1 MVEAYPHAAPAVV
14 RSGPRNQVATAAS
27 VAGMNAL
34 AHAASPYLLAHAGD
48 PVDWRPWGAEAFD
61 EARRRDVP
69 VLVSIGYAA
78 CHWCHVMQRES
89 FRDPATAA
97 WMNDRFVAVKIDR
110 EEHPDV
116 DAVYMAALQAMRGQ
130 GGWPLTAVTDHD
142 GRTFFA
148 GTYFPPDDRPGM
160 PSFQRVLEAIH
171 DAWTQR
177 REALLEDAARLD
189 AHLRGQMAALPT
201 PPEWDPAAPASDL
214 PDVGEA
220 ALAVLRS
227 AFDERHGGFGGAPKF
242 PPHATLRWLNLRP
255 EPEAHALADATLRAI
270 ARGGIHDP
278 LGGGVARYSV
288 DERWAVPHFEKMLYD
303 NAQLL
308 PRWAE
313 AWRRSGD
320 ATFLRAARTTFAW
333 LQAEL
338 RLPDGGYAT
347 ALDADSETSDGRHEE
362 GAFYAWSA
370 AEVDAVV
377 REALGEDEVPFA
389 RAAFGVEPV
398 GPFEGR
404 NVLRIAADAAELAER
419 FGVSEAAA
427 TERLERVR
435 TALLEARAQRPRPA
449 TDDKALASLQ
459 GLAILGLARA
469 GRLLEDVAMVEAA
482 RACAAWVETTFVR
495 DDGRLLRRAF
505 RGTVGLE
512 ARLEDHAYLGL
523 GLLELHRADGDAR
536 WLERAGWHADQA
548 TERFADPD
556 GGFRSA
562 PQGESGPLP
571 LAPRSHTDAAVPA
584 DGVAAAELVWRTARL
599 RDRPEDEAR
608 ARAAVI
614 PLAEAAGRHPQ
625 ALGSVL
631 TLLDLMRAPPRE
643 LAVTGPDEA
652 GGATLWA
659 EVARRPLDAWVV
671 QRARDPMDGPLVE
684 GRATVDGRAA
694 AWLCEGYACRLPE
707 TDPERLA
714 RSLDDAAAAA
724 VS

>member
-1 MVEAYPHAAPAVV
+1 
-14 RSGPRNQVATAAS
+14 
-27 VAGMNAL
+27 MNAL
-34 AHAASPYLLAHAGD
+34 ADAASPYLLAHAGD
-48 PVDWRPWGAEAFD
+48 PVDWRPWGAEAFE

-69 VLVSIGYAA
+69 VLVSIGYAS

-97 WMNDRFVAVKIDR
+97 RLNERFVAVKIDR

-160 PSFQRVLEAIH
+160 PGFGRVLDAIH

-177 REALLEDAARLD
+177 REALLQDAERLD

-201 PPEWDPAAPASDL
+201 PPDWDPATPAREL

-220 ALAVLRS
+220 ALAVLRG
-227 AFDERHGGFGGAPKF
+227 AFDERHGGFGDAPKF

-255 EPEAHALADATLRAI
+255 EPQARALADATLLAV

-278 LGGGVARYSV
+278 LSGGVARYSV
-288 DERWAVPHFEKMLYD
+288 DARWAVPHFEKMLYD
-303 NAQLL
+303 NVQLL

-313 AWRRSGD
+313 AWRRGGD
-320 ATFLRAARTTFAW
+320 PTFLRAARSTFAW

-347 ALDADSETSDGRHEE
+347 ALDADSETPDGRHEE
-362 GAFYAWSA
+362 GAFYAWTA
-370 AEVDAVV
+370 MEFDAVV
-377 REALGEDEVPFA
+377 REALGEEEVPFG
-389 RAAFGVEPV
+389 RAAFGVDAV

-419 FGVSEAAA
+419 FGLSEVEAS
-427 TERLERVR
+427 ERLERAR
-435 TALLEARAQRPRPA
+435 AALREARARRPRPA

-469 GRLLEDVAMVEAA
+469 GRLLEDAAMVEAA
-482 RACAAWVETTFVR
+482 RACADWVQRTFVTE
-495 DDGRLLRRAF
+495 DGRLLRRAF
-505 RGTVGLE
+505 RGAVGLE

-523 GLLELHRADGDAR
+523 GLLELHRADGDPR
-536 WLERAGWHADQA
+536 WLEAAAWHADRA
-548 TERFADPD
+548 VERFADPD

-562 PQGESGPLP
+562 PRGESGPLP

-608 ARAAVI
+608 ARAAVV

-643 LAVTGPDEA
+643 LAVTGPDAA
-652 GGATLWA
+652 GGAALWA
-659 EVARRPLDAWVV
+659 EVARRPLDAWIV
-671 QRARDPMDGPLVE
+671 QRARGPMDGPLVE

-714 RSLDDAAAAA
+714 RALDDAAAAA

>member
-1 MVEAYPHAAPAVV
+1 
-14 RSGPRNQVATAAS
+14 
-27 VAGMNAL
+27 MNAL
-34 AHAASPYLLAHAGD
+34 SDAASPYLLAHAGD
-48 PVDWRPWGAEAFD
+48 PVDWRPWGAEPFA

-69 VLVSIGYAA
+69 VLISIGYAA

-89 FRDPATAA
+89 FRDAGTAA
-97 WMNDRFVAVKIDR
+97 LLNERFVAIKIDR

-160 PSFQRVLEAIH
+160 PSFRRVLEAIH

-177 REALLEDAARLD
+177 RATLLQDAERLD

-201 PPEWDPAAPASDL
+201 PPDWAPAAPAADL

-220 ALAVLRS
+220 ALAVLRA
-227 AFDERHGGFGGAPKF
+227 AFDARHGGFGGAPKF
-242 PPHATLRWLNLRP
+242 PPHATLRWLNLRA

-278 LGGGVARYSV
+278 LSGGVARYSV

-347 ALDADSETSDGRHEE
+347 ALDADSEAAEGRHEE
-362 GAFYAWSA
+362 GAFYAWTA
-370 AEVDAVV
+370 TEVDAVV
-377 REALGEDEVPFA
+377 REAVGEEEEVPFA
-389 RAAFGVEPV
+389 RAAFGVDAV

-419 FGVSEAAA
+419 FGVAEVQAS
-427 TERLERVR
+427 ERLERLR
-435 TALLEARAQRPRPA
+435 AALREARARRPRPA
-449 TDDKALASLQ
+449 RDDKALASLQ

-469 GRLLEDVAMVEAA
+469 GRLLQDAAMVDAA
-482 RACAAWVETTFVR
+482 RACADWVQRTFVTE
-495 DDGRLLRRAF
+495 DGRLLRRAF
-505 RGTVGLE
+505 RGRVGLE

-523 GLLELHRADGDAR
+523 GLLELHRADGDPR
-536 WLERAGWHADQA
+536 WLEAAAWHADRA
-548 TERFADPD
+548 VERFADPD

-562 PQGESGPLP
+562 PRGESGPLP

-599 RDRPEDEAR
+599 RARPDDEAR

-631 TLLDLMRAPPRE
+631 TLVDLMRAPPRE

-652 GGATLWA
+652 GGAALWA
-659 EVARRPLDAWVV
+659 EVARRRLDVWIV
-671 QRARDPMDGPLVE
+671 QRAREPMDGPLVE
-684 GRATVDGRAA
+684 GRTTVDGRAA

-714 RSLDDAAAAA
+714 RALDDAERA
-724 VS
+724 SLS